1 MRVWFKI
8 IGSKREEKRSKW
20 STLTAGVIQM
30 GSVDTVNRDYSI
42 KRHTQAL
49 QFAAF
54 CYKKGIN
61 KKYIYI
67 YIKLV
72 A

>member
-1 MRVWFKI
+1 
-8 IGSKREEKRSKW
+8 
-20 STLTAGVIQM
+20 M